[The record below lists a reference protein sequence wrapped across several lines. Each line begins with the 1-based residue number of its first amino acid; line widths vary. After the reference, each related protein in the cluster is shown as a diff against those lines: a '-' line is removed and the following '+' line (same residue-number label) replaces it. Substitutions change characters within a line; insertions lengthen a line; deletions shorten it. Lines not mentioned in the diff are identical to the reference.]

1 MSTATLPS
9 GPRRKSAGQGLVE
22 FSLILPIF
30 MVIVLGLFDGGRLI
44 YMNSVLSQSARE
56 AARVVSVEAS
66 WIGSTDP
73 SCNKSGGPVCPATV
87 NVMLADAVA
96 AANRMVAPFGTIPS
110 ANVYVRCDVLG
121 SAPTGNWLGTPSC
134 SSSSVGS
141 VVSIH
146 VVMTYTAI
154 TPVVGQLIPTIDL
167 SGFASMVIN

>member
-1 MSTATLPS
+1 MSTATLSPRT
-9 GPRRKSAGQGLVE
+9 RRKSAGQSLVE

-30 MVIVLGLFDGGRLI
+30 MVIVLGLIDGGRLI

-73 SCNKSGGPVCPATV
+73 SCNTSGGPVCPATF
-87 NVMLADAVA
+87 NAMLADAVA
-96 AANRMVAPFGTIPS
+96 AANRMVTPFGTIPT
-110 ANVYVRCDVLG
+110 ANVYLRCDVLG
-121 SAPTGNWLGTPSC
+121 SAPTGNWTGTPSC
-134 SSSSVGS
+134 SSSSTGS

-154 TPVVGQLIPTIDL
+154 TPVVGQVIPSIEL
-167 SGFASMVIN
+167 AGYASMVIN